1 MSKHLFSSCNCDQIK
16 LLNMSEFGR
25 LASESGLQI
34 IPLRKGKKSPAV
46 KNWNTMSKSY
56 ENHENLNDIGLRMGD
71 RGYFTLDVDA
81 KYSSNPKFREQVKTK
96 LLDCGIDERYYV
108 HQNTVNNGD
117 HYVFRFAPSLPDT
130 THNQNWVG
138 ENLLKN
144 SRLSTEDKS
153 VILET
158 RGKGG
163 FIKIYEPENFERIG
177 DIQPLDESMM
187 NTLYAIAT
195 SFNTGKNELGVG
207 KQYMKTKD
215 TTESLYDRYNKE
227 QSCLDLVLERG
238 WKEVGTDNDG
248 NIMLLRDGDPTSN
261 KSAHYYP
268 DSNRLF
274 VFSTS
279 AGLPTDLALSSSD
292 IRLAWDFNDDRKAF
306 YKVLKEKYS
315 QDDEWQTVEYNTE
328 RLDATATNGFIF
340 QPLVSIVEE
349 NKDKPD
355 AKMLAGEMWREG
367 EINIFFAPQNVGK
380 SLLAVQIGVAIAKG
394 ESDFPEYFQVET
406 QPQKV
411 IYLDL
416 ELSDRQVTKR
426 YRDSDLNDKRF
437 IRARLDED
445 IKHNRKLVDQ
455 FFDILP
461 SIGDAKVVIIDN
473 LSALD
478 PDLENAK
485 EATELILRVKKYAAS
500 MGISVMLISHTPK
513 LAGGEL
519 KMQSLKGSSQLG
531 NLVDSCFAIADTKF
545 RNRVYLKQLKSRD
558 NEKVYIEDNV
568 LVMER
573 RAEKGLRMIPIETAE
588 EHDVMM
594 QGRIDNTKRDEL
606 IMQLHSQGLGETK
619 IADEM
624 LSRFNIKVGSSTCG
638 NVIRKSRAK

>member
-1 MSKHLFSSCNCDQIK
+1 MSNK
-16 LLNMSEFGR
+16 LTQK
-25 LASESGLQI
+25 ASELGLQI
-34 IPLRKGKKSPAV
+34 IPLREGEKTPAV
-46 KNWNTMSKSY
+46 KDWNTMSMSF

-71 RGYFTLDVDA
+71 HGYFTLDVDA
-81 KYSSNPKFREQVKTK
+81 KNSSNPKFREQVKTK
-96 LLDCGIDERYYV
+96 LVGSGIDEQYFV
-108 HQNTVNNGD
+108 HQNTVNDGD
-117 HYVFRFAPSLPDT
+117 HYVFRFSPTLPNST
-130 THNQNWVG
+130 QHKNWVG
-138 ENLLKN
+138 GNLLKN
-144 SRLSTEDKS
+144 CRLSAENKS

-158 RGKGG
+158 RGQGG
-163 FIKIYEPENFERIG
+163 FIKVYEPENFERIG

-187 NTLYAIAT
+187 DILYTIAT
-195 SFNTGKNELGVG
+195 SFNTDKNELGVG
-207 KQYMKTKD
+207 KQYVKTKN
-215 TTESLYDRYNKE
+215 TTESLYERYNKE

-238 WKEVGTDNDG
+238 WKEVGTDSDG
-248 NIMLLRDGDPTSN
+248 NIMLLRDGEPTSN
-261 KSAHYYP
+261 KSANYFP
-268 DSNRLF
+268 DSNRLY
-274 VFSTS
+274 VFSTNT
-279 AGLPTDLALSSSD
+279 GLPEEEALSPSD
-292 IRLAWDFNDDRKAF
+292 IRLAWDFHNDTKAF
-306 YKVLKEKYS
+306 YKVLQEKYS
-315 QDDEWQTVEYNTE
+315 KEEWQTVDYNE
-328 RLDATATNGFIF
+328 HGLDATATNGFIF
-340 QPLVSIVEE
+340 QPLVSIIEE

-394 ESDFPEYFQVET
+394 ESEFPDYFKVET
-406 QPQKV
+406 PPQEV

-416 ELSDRQVTKR
+416 ELSSRQLTKR
-426 YRDSDLNDKRF
+426 YRESGLEDKRF
-437 IRARLDED
+437 IIANIDSNSNNKRR
-445 IKHNRKLVDQ
+445 LVDQ
-455 FFDILP
+455 FFDVLP
-461 SIGDAKVVIIDN
+461 QIGDAKVVIIDN

-485 EATELILRVKKYAAS
+485 EATELIQKVKRYAS
-500 MGISVMLISHTPK
+500 GKGISVMLISHTPK

-558 NEKVYIEDNV
+558 NEKVFIEDNV

-573 RAEKGLRMIPIETAE
+573 RGDNGLRMIPIETAE

-594 QGRIDNTKRDEL
+594 QGKIDNSERDRL
-606 IMQLHSQGLGETK
+606 IMQLHSEGLGETK